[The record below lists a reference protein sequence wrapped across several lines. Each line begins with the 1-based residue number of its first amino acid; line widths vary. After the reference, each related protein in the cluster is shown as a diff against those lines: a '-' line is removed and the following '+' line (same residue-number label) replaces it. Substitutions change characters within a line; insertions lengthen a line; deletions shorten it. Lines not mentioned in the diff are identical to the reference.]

1 VEASQALLITCVCEV
16 RKISQKCSP
25 GAAMRAFGR
34 IRKINSREIQGSRK
48 DFPPAHR
55 HPAITTNAVD
65 LTTDETA

>member
-1 VEASQALLITCVCEV
+1 MA
-16 RKISQKCSP
+16 QKFSP
-25 GAAMRAFGR
+25 GIANRTLGL

>member
-1 VEASQALLITCVCEV
+1 M
-16 RKISQKCSP
+16 SQKCSP
-25 GAAMRAFGR
+25 GIANRALGR
-34 IRKINSREIQGSRK
+34 IRKINSGEIQGSRK